1 MSRKSWLAVAIAGA
15 LLHGMGFAQTPL
27 PAAAPPPGVLTT
39 GEFLVLPESTI
50 RLNRIVRPDDPQSI
64 SPLTEYNYT
73 LTNTTADQEVTFQAG
88 GFTVAGEV
96 RRPSGDLK
104 EILAMNTGG
113 GAAQTAGATAVG
125 GVVGLL
131 SAFLG
136 PVGSVAA
143 YVGVN
148 TAVAHTMYDTP
159 MARINELKKRVFLN
173 ARGDS
178 IVLLPGE
185 SATGSSWIR
194 QSGEET
200 ATLVQF
206 FIKAG
211 DGSRRLVQLGLA
223 NTPGPAPAKPAP
235 EAAISQLTADST
247 VSKQ

>member
-1 MSRKSWLAVAIAGA
+1 MSMKSWLAVVVAGA
-15 LLHGMGFAQTPL
+15 LLHGMALAQTPL
-27 PAAAPPPGVLTT
+27 PAVAPPPGVLTA
-39 GEFLVLPESTI
+39 GEFLVLPESQI
-50 RLNRIVRPDDPQSI
+50 RLNRILRPDDPQSI
-64 SPLTEYNYT
+64 SPLTEYSYT

-96 RRPSGDLK
+96 RRPSGDVK
-104 EILAMNTGG
+104 EILAMNTDSS
-113 GAAQTAGATAVG
+113 AARTAGATAVG
-125 GVVGLL
+125 GAVGLL
-131 SAFLG
+131 SGFLG

-143 YVGVN
+143 LVGVN

-159 MARINELKKRVFLN
+159 MARVNELKKRLFLN

-211 DGSRRLVQLGLA
+211 DGPRRLVQLGLA
-223 NTPGPAPAKPAP
+223 NSPVPITVKPDAEP
-235 EAAISQLTADST
+235 VPKQLQSEL
-247 VSKQ
+247 K

>member
-1 MSRKSWLAVAIAGA
+1 MRRKSWLAVAIAGT
-15 LLHGMGFAQTPL
+15 LLHGMAFAQTPL

-39 GEFLVLPESTI
+39 GEFLVLPESQI
-50 RLNRIVRPDDPQSI
+50 RLNRILRPDDPQSI
-64 SPLTEYNYT
+64 SPLTEYSYT

-104 EILAMNTGG
+104 EILAMNTDGS
-113 GAAQTAGATAVG
+113 AAQTAGATAVG
-125 GVVGLL
+125 GAVGLL
-131 SAFLG
+131 GGFLG
-136 PVGSVAA
+136 PLGSLAA
-143 YVGVN
+143 LVGVN

-159 MARINELKKRVFLN
+159 MARVNELKKRVFLN

-194 QSGEET
+194 QSPEET

-211 DGSRRLVQLGLA
+211 DGSRRLVQLGLP
-223 NTPGPAPAKPAP
+223 NSPVPITVKPDAEP
-235 EAAISQLTADST
+235 LPKPLQ
-247 VSKQ
+247 

>member
-1 MSRKSWLAVAIAGA
+1 MLMNMKSWLAAAIAGT

-27 PAAAPPPGVLTT
+27 PAVAPQPGVLTV
-39 GEFLVLPESTI
+39 GEFLILPESKI
-50 RLNRIVRPDDPQSI
+50 RLNRIIRPDDPQSI

-104 EILAMNTGG
+104 EILAMNTDGS
-113 GAAQTAGATAVG
+113 AAQTAGATAVG
-125 GVVGLL
+125 GAVGLL
-131 SAFLG
+131 GGFLG
-136 PVGSVAA
+136 PLGSLAA
-143 YVGVN
+143 LVGVKA
-148 TAVAHTMYDTP
+148 AVAHTMYDTP

-173 ARGDS
+173 ARGDA

-194 QSGEET
+194 QSPEET

-223 NTPGPAPAKPAP
+223 RTPARVAVNADAEPLPK
-235 EAAISQLTADST
+235 QL
-247 VSKQ
+247 Q

>member
-1 MSRKSWLAVAIAGA
+1 MSMKSWLAAVIAGT
-15 LLHGMGFAQTPL
+15 LLHGMVFAQTPL
-27 PAAAPPPGVLTT
+27 PAAAPPPGVLTA
-39 GEFLVLPESTI
+39 GEFLILPESKI
-50 RLNRIVRPDDPQSI
+50 RLNRILRSDDPQSI
-64 SPLTEYNYT
+64 SLLTEYNYT
-73 LTNTTADQEVTFQAG
+73 LTNTTTDQEVTFQAG

-96 RRPSGDLK
+96 RRPASDLK
-104 EILAMNTGG
+104 EILALNTGG

-125 GVVGLL
+125 GVFGLL

-136 PVGSVAA
+136 PVGSVVAH
-143 YVGVN
+143 VGVN
-148 TAVAHTMYDTP
+148 TAVTHTMYDTP
-159 MARINELKKRVFLN
+159 MARIEELKKRVFLN

-211 DGSRRLVQLGLA
+211 DGPRRLIQLGLA
-223 NTPGPAPAKPAP
+223 DMPKPITVKPESAPISTAANVETAP
-235 EAAISQLTADST
+235 RQ
-247 VSKQ
+247 

>member
-1 MSRKSWLAVAIAGA
+1 MSRKSWLAVAIAGT
-15 LLHGMGFAQTPL
+15 LLHGMAVAETPL
-27 PAAAPPPGVLTT
+27 PAAAPPPGALTT
-39 GEFLVLPESTI
+39 GEFLVLPESKI

-104 EILAMNTGG
+104 EILAMNTVGS
-113 GAAQTAGATAVG
+113 AAQTAGATAVG
-125 GVVGLL
+125 GAVGLL
-131 SAFLG
+131 SGFLG
-136 PVGSVAA
+136 PVGSLAA
-143 YVGVN
+143 LVGVKA
-148 TAVAHTMYDTP
+148 AVAHTMYDTP

-211 DGSRRLVQLGLA
+211 DGSRRLVQLGLP
-223 NTPGPAPAKPAP
+223 NSPVPITVKPDAEP
-235 EAAISQLTADST
+235 LPKPLQ
-247 VSKQ
+247 

>member
-1 MSRKSWLAVAIAGA
+1 MSMKSWLAVAIAGT
-15 LLHGMGFAQTPL
+15 LLRGMAFAQTPL

-39 GEFLVLPESTI
+39 GEFLVLPESKI
-50 RLNRIVRPDDPQSI
+50 RLNRIIRSDDPQSI

-96 RRPSGDLK
+96 RRPSGDVK
-104 EILAMNTGG
+104 EILAMNTDGS
-113 GAAQTAGATAVG
+113 AARTAGATAVG

-143 YVGVN
+143 HVGVN

-159 MARINELKKRVFLN
+159 MARVNELKKRVFLN

-194 QSGEET
+194 QSPEET
-200 ATLVQF
+200 ATLVQL

-211 DGSRRLVQLGLA
+211 DGPRRLVQLGLA
-223 NTPGPAPAKPAP
+223 NSPVPTTVKPDAEPMPKQLQP
-235 EAAISQLTADST
+235 EL
-247 VSKQ
+247 K

>member
-1 MSRKSWLAVAIAGA
+1 MNMKSWLAAAIAGT
-15 LLHGMGFAQTPL
+15 LLHGMVFAQTPL
-27 PAAAPPPGVLTT
+27 PAVAPPPGVLTA
-39 GEFLVLPESTI
+39 GEFLVLPESKI

-96 RRPSGDLK
+96 RRPSGDVK
-104 EILAMNTGG
+104 EILAMNTDGS
-113 GAAQTAGATAVG
+113 AAQTAGATAAG
-125 GVVGLL
+125 GAVGLL
-131 SAFLG
+131 SGFLG
-136 PVGSVAA
+136 PVASLAA
-143 YVGVN
+143 IVGVKA
-148 TAVAHTMYDTP
+148 AVAHTMYDTP

-194 QSGEET
+194 QSPEET
-200 ATLVQF
+200 ATLVQL

-223 NTPGPAPAKPAP
+223 STPGPAPAKPAP
-235 EAAISQLTADST
+235 DPAVPLLTADT